1 MVDCW
6 FYFFF
11 DFLMFFFPNRADS
24 SVYSRDI
31 KFFSTYWWNLHSNIT
46 KLSIQIKK
54 NWGPFWFCLK
64 SEKLCLCKNAQLIE
78 TYKMD
83 TFVFN
88 IRTGIDYATITRFKA
103 WGEIYTF
110 HGDLKLSVDFD
121 FAINLKY
128 LIGIGVEPC
137 QRSACKNRGKIAI
150 YTNHWHQCKN
160 E

>member
-1 MVDCW
+1 MV
-6 FYFFF
+6 FFSK
-11 DFLMFFFPNRADS
+11 S
-24 SVYSRDI
+24 SGQFCIFQGYKI
-31 KFFSTYWWNLHSNIT
+31 FSTYWWNLHSNIT